1 MDINKTFSELA
12 QYKRIAD
19 EAKAEI
25 ERLENE
31 IKTLME
37 ATNNFEIFGDEHKAV
52 WTTYEKS
59 QFDTKKFKADHA
71 DMAAEYTKRVTQK
84 KFTFA

>member
-1 MDINKTFSELA
+1 MDINKTFAELA
-12 QYKRIAD
+12 QYKRIAE

-25 ERLENE
+25 ERLEND

-37 ATNNFEIFGDEHKAV
+37 ATNNFEIFGDEHKAI

-59 QFDTKKFKADHA
+59 QFDTKKFRKEHA
-71 DMAAEYTKRVTQK
+71 DIAEEYTKTVTQK
-84 KFTFA
+84 RFTFA

>member
-1 MDINKTFSELA
+1 MDINKTFAELA
-12 QYKRIAD
+12 QYKRIAE

-25 ERLENE
+25 ERLERD

-37 ATNNFEIFGDEHKAV
+37 ATNNYEILGEEHKAV

-59 QFDTKKFKADHA
+59 QFDTKKFKEEHE
-71 DMAAEYTKRVTQK
+71 DMAAEYTKTVKQK
-84 KFTFA
+84 RFTFA